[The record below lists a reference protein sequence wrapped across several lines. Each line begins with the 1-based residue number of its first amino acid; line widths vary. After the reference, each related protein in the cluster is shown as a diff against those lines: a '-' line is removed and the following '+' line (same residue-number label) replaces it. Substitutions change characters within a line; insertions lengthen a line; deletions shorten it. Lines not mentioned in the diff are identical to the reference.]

1 MGAEV
6 DVVISGGSI
15 EGICDAIGF
24 LKAITV
30 DLGHKVVCAAG
41 SSAGSIILGAY
52 ASGKPLDEIEELVVS
67 TDISRLVS
75 LPRWWQVIT
84 IYRALRRGWVSD
96 AQLIEKLFSQMTY
109 DKKFKDLTI
118 DLHLAG
124 SDLDRKE
131 LYDFNIMSDP
141 DMTVAQA
148 MRISCCIPGLFKPAE
163 YNGST
168 FFDGS
173 IRSYFPVELIPDSQ
187 RPLFGFVTNTVDDK
201 LKTGLYGTLVGLIN
215 HSVDANIRKSLRMS
229 RRRPSIVTHNGM
241 HVGSTEFNLPT
252 STKQKLIKLAHEATL
267 TKLAS
272 VNMA

>member
-15 EGICDAIGF
+15 EGVCDAIGF
-24 LKAITV
+24 LKAITI

-41 SSAGSIILGAY
+41 SSAGSIILGAF
-52 ASGKPLDEIEELVVS
+52 ACGKPLYEIEDLVIN

-75 LPRWWQVIT
+75 LPRWWQVFS
-84 IYRALRRGWVSD
+84 IYRALKRGWVSD
-96 AQLIEKLFSQMTY
+96 AELIEKLFSRMTY
-109 DKKFKDLTI
+109 DKKFKDLQM
-118 DLHLAG
+118 DLHLTG

-131 LYDFNIMSDP
+131 LYDFNVMSDP
-141 DMTVAQA
+141 EMSVAQA

-173 IRSYFPVELIPDSQ
+173 IRSYFPVEIVPNSE

-229 RRRPSIVTHNGM
+229 SRRPQIVTHNGM
-241 HVGSTEFNLPT
+241 HVGSTEFKL
-252 STKQKLIKLAHEATL
+252 SCATKQKLISLAHEATL
-267 TKLAS
+267 AKLT
-272 VNMA
+272 